1 MKQRQTV
8 AQNGWYDKATGLKR
22 IKTNLRICLFYF
34 PFAAS
39 LEKENAEEEDLCE
52 VSIRYFIL
60 GVEKEGRRTG
70 RRQEAGPGP

>member
-1 MKQRQTV
+1 MLV
-8 AQNGWYDKATGLKR
+8 
-22 IKTNLRICLFYF
+22 YF